1 MNALQVGITCIGVL
15 SQYSWRWPYWDDETA
30 QLMAVLKAG
39 GVLASLRDEG
49 VVFDSYL
56 EDGYPGVFHDYA
68 SYIGWAML
76 ERYVSEDLIGAAYS
90 SSWGGL
96 TQNPIIKSAVTLALD
111 AVNPDRVPTS
121 FIQGDTIGYSR
132 DFDGNMA
139 VLVNDLMMMK
149 MTDLRYRLGG
159 APIAVPVTE
168 VERIPSWEEVATVQ
182 TVSRKCEDYLPMME
196 PYVDW
201 AKIESLRDELV
212 AGGRRFYRNA
222 LDAMTEMG
230 VDVQDPAPVLPCSSV
245 SGPRP
250 ARLCSAPASATTP
263 TCAAASRSSRPIW
276 SARP

>member
-1 MNALQVGITCIGVL
+1 
-15 SQYSWRWPYWDDETA
+15 
-30 QLMAVLKAG
+30 
-39 GVLASLRDEG
+39 
-49 VVFDSYL
+49 
-56 EDGYPGVFHDYA
+56 
-68 SYIGWAML
+68 ML
-76 ERYVSEDLIGAAYS
+76 ERYVSEELIGAAYS
-90 SSWGGL
+90 PSWGGL
-96 TQNPIIKSAVTLALD
+96 TQNPVIKSAVTLALA

-168 VERIPSWEEVATVQ
+168 VERIPTWQEVATVQ

-201 AKIESLRDELV
+201 GKDRGAARR
-212 AGGRRFYRNA
+212 AGGGRQALLPERARCDGRDGRRRA
-222 LDAMTEMG
+222 GSRTG
-230 VDVQDPAPVLPCSSV
+230 PAAAQSG
-245 SGPRP
+245 SGPRL
-250 ARLCSAPASATTP
+250 ARRCSVPVSATMA
-263 TCAAASRSSRPIW
+263 TCAAASRSWRPIW